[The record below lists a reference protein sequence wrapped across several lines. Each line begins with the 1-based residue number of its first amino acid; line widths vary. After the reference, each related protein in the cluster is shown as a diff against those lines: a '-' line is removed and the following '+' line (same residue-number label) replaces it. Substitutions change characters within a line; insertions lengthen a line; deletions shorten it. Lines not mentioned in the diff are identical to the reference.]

1 MRLRLYALALFE
13 LLNRLAC
20 SPSHSAAAAAAAA
33 AAAVAVVGLRYW
45 LVVLTSTV
53 GAGRLRAGVGD
64 ARAA

>member
-20 SPSHSAAAAAAAA
+20 SPSHSAAAA

>member
-20 SPSHSAAAAAAAA
+20 SPSHSAAAAAAA